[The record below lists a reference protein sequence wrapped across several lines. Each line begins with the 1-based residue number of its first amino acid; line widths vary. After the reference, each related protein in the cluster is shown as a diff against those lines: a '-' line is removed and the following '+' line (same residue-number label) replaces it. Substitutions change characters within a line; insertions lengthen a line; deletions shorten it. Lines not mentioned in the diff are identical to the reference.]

1 MITKEEIRLLLED
14 VLPTVNFESD
24 FLFTEL
30 DSLGIATMLY
40 VLSRKYGVLLDAED
54 VTPKNFKNIEAVTR
68 MVNSKM
74 SLENKIRQFSIQT
87 PDKVAVI
94 CGEESMTYSRLWD
107 AIVAKAQELGDEG
120 LRPQRPYVYRASQN
134 IDFIVTY
141 CAVHYLGAV
150 AVPLEHLASEE
161 NFRAVKAEVEAYK
174 FPKGIAD
181 TLYTT
186 GTTGKSKG
194 VMLSGTCLA
203 SCADNFIADLHF
215 SQNLLFIISGPLN
228 HIASLFKIHP
238 TLSAGATICI
248 LDGLKD
254 MNAFFRVFDL
264 PFEKFA
270 TFLVPASIRLI
281 MQFSYDRL
289 CQLASKIEF
298 IETGAAPITRND
310 MERLSKALPHSHLYN
325 TYGGT
330 EIGCVATYDFNDGKY
345 MEGCIGRPLKNADVE
360 IADDGTVIV
369 SGSTIMSGYVNDK
382 ESTEKVIV
390 GGKVYMS
397 DLGYIDEEGMIH
409 LSGRR
414 GDIINVGGYKV
425 NPIEV
430 ENAASSFPG
439 IKDCICVA
447 ATHPI
452 IGSVLKL
459 LAVFENGGDFDKHS
473 LAVHIKSR
481 LDAYKVPTM
490 YESVPSINYTYNGKK
505 DRKSYKEG
513 K

>member
-1 MITKEEIRLLLED
+1 MTTAEIKSLLED
-14 VLPTVNFESD
+14 VLPAVNFESD

-54 VTPKNFKNIEAVTR
+54 VTPKNFRNIEAVTG
-68 MVNSKM
+68 MVNSKRT
-74 SLENKIRQFSIQT
+74 LENKIRQFSIQT

-94 CGEESMTYSRLWD
+94 CGEESMTYAQLWD
-107 AIVAKAQELGDEG
+107 AIVAKAQELSDEG
-120 LRPQRPYVYRASQN
+120 LQPQRPYVYRANQD

-161 NFRAVKAEVEAYK
+161 NFRAVKAEVEAYE

-194 VMLSGTCLA
+194 VMLSETCLT
-203 SCADNFIADLHF
+203 SCADNFISDLHF
-215 SQNLLFIISGPLN
+215 SRNLLFIISGPLN

-238 TLSAGATICI
+238 TLSAGGTICI

-254 MNAFFRVFDL
+254 MNAFFKVFDL
-264 PFEKFA
+264 PFKKFA

-281 MQFSYDRL
+281 MQFSYERL
-289 CQLASKIEF
+289 CSLSSKIEF
-298 IETGAAPITRND
+298 IETGAAPITKAD
-310 MERLSKALPHSHLYN
+310 MEQLSKALPHSHLYN

-409 LSGRR
+409 LSGRQ
-414 GDIINVGGYKV
+414 GDVINVGGYKV
-425 NPIEV
+425 NPLEV
-430 ENAASSFPG
+430 ENAAASFPG

-447 ATHPI
+447 ATHPV
-452 IGSVLKL
+452 IGPVLKL
-459 LAVFENGGDFDKHS
+459 LVVFDGADDFDKRS
-473 LAVHIKSR
+473 LAVHIKST

-505 DRKSYKEG
+505 DRKSYKEE